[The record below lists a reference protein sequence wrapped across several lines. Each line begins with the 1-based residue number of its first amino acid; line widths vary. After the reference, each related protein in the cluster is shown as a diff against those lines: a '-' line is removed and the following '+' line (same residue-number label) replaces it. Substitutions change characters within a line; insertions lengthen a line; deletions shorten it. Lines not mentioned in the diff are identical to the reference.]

1 MTEFNCEHCDKTFG
15 QKGNLKRHINTV
27 HLKQQNF
34 SCEQCDYTCGEKG
47 SLKIHINAVHL
58 KQKNFSCEHCECT
71 FGQKGHLKTHI
82 NTVHLKQK
90 NFKCEQ
96 CEYICGQKCSLK
108 KHINAVHLKQKN
120 FSCEQCDYTC
130 GLKGSL
136 KSHINT
142 IHINPK
148 PKNMSRGEQ
157 TVYDILEELGLEYGT
172 DFKTEY
178 KFKKLLGI
186 GGRQLRYDFVVF
198 DKEELLLIEFDGR
211 QHYKP
216 VKWQNNESDEN
227 VQQRYETLR
236 CHDKRKNRFAKK
248 HEYPLLRIK
257 YSDVNNSKQ
266 LIEEFFKDHSTI
278 LD

>member
-1 MTEFNCEHCDKTFG
+1 MTRFNCEHCDKTFG
-15 QKGNLKRHINTV
+15 HKGDLKRHIN
-27 HLKQQNF
+27 
-34 SCEQCDYTCGEKG
+34 
-47 SLKIHINAVHL
+47 IVHL
-58 KQKNFSCEHCECT
+58 KQKNFICGLCEYT
-71 FGQKGHLKTHI
+71 FGQKDHLKTHI

-90 NFKCEQ
+90 NF
-96 CEYICGQKCSLK
+96 
-108 KHINAVHLKQKN
+108 
-120 FSCEQCDYTC
+120 SCEHCDYTC
-130 GLKGSL
+130 GHKSHLKR
-136 KSHINT
+136 HINT

-186 GGRQLRYDFVVF
+186 GNRQLRYDFVVF
-198 DKEELLLIEFDGR
+198 DKEDLLLIEFDGR

>member
-15 QKGNLKRHINTV
+15 MKGNLNVHINTVHLKKRNFKCEHCECTFGVKVNLNTHINTV

-34 SCEQCDYTCGEKG
+34 KCEHCDKTFGEKCN
-47 SLKIHINAVHL
+47 LNTHINTIHL
-58 KQKNFSCEHCECT
+58 KQKNFSCGLCECT
-71 FGQKGHLKTHI
+71 FGEKG
-82 NTVHLKQK
+82 N
-90 NFKCEQ
+90 
-96 CEYICGQKCSLK
+96 
-108 KHINAVHLKQKN
+108 
-120 FSCEQCDYTC
+120 
-130 GLKGSL
+130 L

-142 IHINPK
+142 IHTNPK
-148 PKNMSRGEQ
+148 PKNMSRGER
-157 TVYDILEELGLEYGT
+157 TVYDILGELGLEHGT

-216 VKWQNNESDEN
+216 VKWQNNESDEK
-227 VQQRYETLR
+227 VQQRYQMIR
-236 CHDKRKNRFAKK
+236 CHDKRKNKFAKK

-257 YSDVNNSKQ
+257 YSDVNNAKE
-266 LIEEFFKDHSTI
+266 LIEEFFKDHSTM

>member
-1 MTEFNCEHCDKTFG
+1 MTEFNCEYCNKSFG
-15 QKGNLKRHINTV
+15 REDSLIRHINTV
-27 HLKQQNF
+27 HLKKRNF
-34 SCEQCDYTCGEKG
+34 KCDLCDKSFGLKPG
-47 SLKIHINAVHL
+47 LKI
-58 KQKNFSCEHCECT
+58 
-71 FGQKGHLKTHI
+71 HI
-82 NTVHLKQK
+82 NTVHLKLK
-90 NFKCEQ
+90 PFKCDHCNESFGETGTLQ
-96 CEYICGQKCSLK
+96 R
-108 KHINAVHLKQKN
+108 HVNR
-120 FSCEQCDYTC
+120 
-130 GLKGSL
+130 
-136 KSHINT
+136 

-227 VQQRYETLR
+227 VQQRYEMIR
-236 CHDKRKNRFAKK
+236 CHDKRKNKFAKK
-248 HEYPLLRIK
+248 YEYPLLRIK
-257 YSDVNNSKQ
+257 YSDVNQSKE

>member
-15 QKGNLKRHINTV
+15 QKGNLNVHINTIHLKQKNFKCDQCEYICGRKGNLNIHINTIHLKKRNFKCEHCEYTCGQKCYLKIHINTV
-27 HLKQQNF
+27 HLKQRNF
-34 SCEQCDYTCGEKG
+34 K
-47 SLKIHINAVHL
+47 
-58 KQKNFSCEHCECT
+58 CEHCECT
-71 FGQKGHLKTHI
+71 FGEKGHLKTHI
-82 NTVHLKQK
+82 NR
-90 NFKCEQ
+90 
-96 CEYICGQKCSLK
+96 
-108 KHINAVHLKQKN
+108 
-120 FSCEQCDYTC
+120 
-130 GLKGSL
+130 
-136 KSHINT
+136 

-186 GGRQLRYDFVVF
+186 GNRQLRYDFVVF

-216 VKWQNNESDEN
+216 VRWQKDDSDEK
-227 VQQRYETLR
+227 VQQKYEMTR
-236 CHDKRKNRFAKK
+236 CHDKRKNKFAKK

-257 YSDVNNSKQ
+257 YSDVNSAKE